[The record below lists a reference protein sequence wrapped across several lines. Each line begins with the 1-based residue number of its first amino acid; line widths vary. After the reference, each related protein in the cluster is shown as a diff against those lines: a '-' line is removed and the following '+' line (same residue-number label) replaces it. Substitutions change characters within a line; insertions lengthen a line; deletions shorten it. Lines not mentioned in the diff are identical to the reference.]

1 MWMLII
7 SVRCFFSY
15 LPISLCVDVYVN
27 SVISAVETVLCASFC
42 IFWVQFFLLST
53 WKYACIKRTIARHSF
68 GIFSKTRVHAV
79 SLFYHK
85 FVPRNRKTMNVL
97 VYSKAWLCRNVEQNK
112 WNDLVFCHLTKKCI
126 LRIDKF
132 DFWID
137 NCRLEVR
144 TIRNLLV
151 RCHVKFISQNCPRET
166 QKRAYR

>member
-1 MWMLII
+1 MQC
-7 SVRCFFSY
+7 RF
-15 LPISLCVDVYVN
+15 
-27 SVISAVETVLCASFC
+27 
-42 IFWVQFFLLST
+42 
-53 WKYACIKRTIARHSF
+53 
-68 GIFSKTRVHAV
+68 
-79 SLFYHK
+79 FYHK

-151 RCHVKFISQNCPRET
+151 RCHVKFISQNCLRET
-166 QKRAYR
+166 QKRAYRQKMTVQKRCAMVKIVLNFIRRCHFYWYRCLYIPFVVSVFYCHILFIGLDRCRFFSKL